1 MKRTIPT
8 AILGALA
15 ALSLISTTVSCRQ
28 LFTASLGESLARDS
42 ISIPSS
48 TSVSKLVSI
57 AETTGKTDPDVAK
70 EVLDVLAGKDQ
81 ADLLDLSDADSASV
95 LDLATTAAIDVAS
108 LMNLV
113 NDISASAG
121 SENQL
126 ITDMLGSFDTS
137 VNLDAV
143 ETLLGDPATIAT
155 APVET
160 IVLATA
166 AVIADLADE
175 VGSTT
180 DIMEVLKFANPV
192 GTTEYNALSSAQRD
206 TIDLI
211 VSVRNGLALRPDEDA
226 VIAGFDITELL
237 EGNNP

>member
-8 AILGALA
+8 AILVALA
-15 ALSLISTTVSCRQ
+15 ALSLASTTVSCRQ

-113 NDISASAG
+113 NDISSSSG

-126 ITDMLGSFDTS
+126 IDTMLGSFDTS

-143 ETLLGDPATIAT
+143 ETLLGDAATIAT

-180 DIMEVLKFANPV
+180 AIMDILAYVPP
-192 GTTEYNALSSAQRD
+192 SSAPGYGTISPEQQD

-211 VSVRNGLALRPDEDA
+211 VSVRNGLDARPDEET
-226 VIAGFDITELL
+226 VIAGFDLSELL
-237 EGNNP
+237 KGNN